1 MQETFVLAMAALLA
15 GLSKGGL
22 GGPVPIALTTPLLAL
37 VMPVKEAV
45 GLILPV
51 LIFAD
56 TFALYA
62 YWQKWDMRYVRLLLP
77 AAIVGILVGTLL
89 LSNLSDDILRRI
101 LGGFTLV
108 VIAYK
113 VASDNFKSMAYT
125 PRNWHGWFAG
135 WASGFGSAIAN
146 TGSPPFTAYMLLQPS
161 VTPVKFMGTT
171 TLFFAIVNILKM
183 PGYIQ
188 EDIIQVD
195 RVISVSWTLAIIPVG
210 VWLGYKS
217 ILWINPKAFE
227 RLMLVALFL
236 LSFFLLVG

>member
-1 MQETFVLAMAALLA
+1 MQETFVLALAALLA

-22 GGPVPIALTTPLLAL
+22 GGPVPIALTTPLLTM

-56 TFALYA
+56 MFALYA

-77 AAIVGILVGTLL
+77 AAIVGIVVGTLL

-108 VIAYK
+108 AIAYK
-113 VASDNFKSMAYT
+113 VVSDNFKSMAYT

-135 WASGFGSAIAN
+135 WAAGFGSAIAN
-146 TGSPPFTAYMLLQPS
+146 TGSPPFTAYMLLQPN
-161 VTPVKFMGTT
+161 VTPVKFIGTT

-183 PGYIQ
+183 PGFIQ
-188 EDIIQVD
+188 EDIVQVD
-195 RVISVSWTLAIIPVG
+195 RVISVSWTLAIIPIG

-236 LSFFLLVG
+236 LSLFLLLG